1 MKTVK
6 YFSAVWCGPCQT
18 FKPTMKE
25 LASEG
30 YNIEF
35 IDVDEQGDAAIEYN
49 VRSVPTTV
57 IVENGVEVNRLIGA
71 QTKRRVIEVLSWKNP
86 EDYQN
91 INT

>member
-35 IDVDEQGDAAIEYN
+35 IDVDTNNEAAQ
-49 VRSVPTTV
+49 RSFCT
-57 IVENGVEVNRLIGA
+57 NHYCFR
-71 QTKRRVIEVLSWKNP
+71 KWSRSK
-86 EDYQN
+86 
-91 INT
+91 

>member
-1 MKTVK
+1 MKTAK
-6 YFSAVWCGPCQT
+6 YFSATWCGPCQT

-35 IDVDEQGDAAIEYN
+35 IDVDENNEAAAEYN

-57 IVENGVEVNRLIGA
+57 IMENGKEIDRLVGA
-71 QTKRRVIEVLSWKNP
+71 QTKRVMLERMS
-86 EDYQN
+86 
-91 INT
+91 

>member
-1 MKTVK
+1 MKSVK

-35 IDVDEQGDAAIEYN
+35 IDIDEQGDAAVQYN

-57 IVENGVEVNRLIGA
+57 IIENGVEVNRLIGA
-71 QTKRRVIEVLSWKNP
+71 QTKRRVVEVLS
-86 EDYQN
+86 
-91 INT
+91 

>member
-1 MKTVK
+1 MKSVK

-35 IDVDEQGDAAIEYN
+35 IDVDQDNEAAAEYN

-57 IVENGVEVNRLIGA
+57 IMENGKEIDRLVGA
-71 QTKRRVIEVLSWKNP
+71 QTKRVMLERMS
-86 EDYQN
+86 
-91 INT
+91 

>member
-35 IDVDEQGDAAIEYN
+35 IDVDEQGDAAVEYN
-49 VRSVPTTV
+49 IRSVPTTV
-57 IVENGVEVNRLIGA
+57 IIENGVEVNRLIGA
-71 QTKRRVIEVLSWKNP
+71 QTKRKVVEVLS
-86 EDYQN
+86 
-91 INT
+91 

>member
-6 YFSAVWCGPCQT
+6 YFSATWCGPCQT

-35 IDVDEQGDAAIEYN
+35 VDVDEQGDLAIEFN
-49 VRSVPTTV
+49 IRSVPTTV
-57 IVENGVEVNRLIGA
+57 IMENGQEVERLIGA
-71 QTKRRVIEVLSWKNP
+71 QTKRRMVEVLG
-86 EDYQN
+86 
-91 INT
+91 

>member
-6 YFSAVWCGPCQT
+6 YFSATWCGPCQT

-35 IDVDEQGDAAIEYN
+35 VDVDEQGDLATEFNI
-49 VRSVPTTV
+49 RSVPTTV
-57 IVENGVEVNRLIGA
+57 IMENGQEVERLIGA
-71 QTKRRVIEVLSWKNP
+71 QTKRRMVEVLG
-86 EDYQN
+86 
-91 INT
+91 

>member
-6 YFSAVWCGPCQT
+6 YFSAAWCGPCQT

-35 IDVDEQGDAAIEYN
+35 IDIDEQGDKAVEYN

-57 IVENGVEVNRLIGA
+57 IIENGVEVNRLIGA
-71 QTKRRVIEVLSWKNP
+71 QTKRKVVEVLS
-86 EDYQN
+86 
-91 INT
+91 

>member
-1 MKTVK
+1 MKSVK

-35 IDVDEQGDAAIEYN
+35 IDVDQDNNAAVEYN

-57 IVENGVEVNRLIGA
+57 VMENGKEIDRLVGA
-71 QTKRRVIEVLSWKNP
+71 QTKKKVVEVLS
-86 EDYQN
+86 
-91 INT
+91 

>member
-35 IDVDEQGDAAIEYN
+35 IDVDEQGDAAVEYN

-57 IVENGVEVNRLIGA
+57 IIENGVEVNRLIGA
-71 QTKRRVIEVLSWKNP
+71 QTKRKVVEVLS
-86 EDYQN
+86 
-91 INT
+91 

>member
-6 YFSAVWCGPCQT
+6 YFSATWCGPCQT

-35 IDVDEQGDAAIEYN
+35 IDVDENNKAAAEYN

-57 IVENGVEVNRLIGA
+57 IMENGKEIDRLVGA
-71 QTKRRVIEVLSWKNP
+71 QTKRVMLERMS
-86 EDYQN
+86 
-91 INT
+91 

>member
-35 IDVDEQGDAAIEYN
+35 IDVDTNNEAAAQYN
-49 VRSVPTTV
+49 VRSVPTT
-57 IVENGVEVNRLIGA
+57 IVLENGEEVNRMVGA
-71 QTKRRVIEVLSWKNP
+71 QTKKKVLEVIS
-86 EDYQN
+86 
-91 INT
+91 

>member
-35 IDVDEQGDAAIEYN
+35 IDIDEQGDAAVQYN

-57 IVENGVEVNRLIGA
+57 IIENGVEVNRLIGA
-71 QTKRRVIEVLSWKNP
+71 QTKRRVVEVLS
-86 EDYQN
+86 
-91 INT
+91 

>member
-35 IDVDEQGDAAIEYN
+35 IDVDTNNEAA
-49 VRSVPTTV
+49 
-57 IVENGVEVNRLIGA
+57 A
-71 QTKRRVIEVLSWKNP
+71 
-86 EDYQN
+86 
-91 INT
+91 

>member
-30 YNIEF
+30 YNIKF
-35 IDVDEQGDAAIEYN
+35 IDVDTNNEAAAQYN
-49 VRSVPTTV
+49 VRSVPTT
-57 IVENGVEVNRLIGA
+57 IVLENGQEVNRMVGA
-71 QTKRRVIEVLSWKNP
+71 QTKKKVLEVIS
-86 EDYQN
+86 
-91 INT
+91 

>member
-35 IDVDEQGDAAIEYN
+35 IDVDEQGDAAVEYN
-49 VRSVPTTV
+49 IRSVPTTV
-57 IVENGVEVNRLIGA
+57 IIENGFEVNRLIGA
-71 QTKRRVIEVLSWKNP
+71 QTKRKVVEVLS
-86 EDYQN
+86 
-91 INT
+91 

>member
-6 YFSAVWCGPCQT
+6 YFSAAWCGPCQT

-35 IDVDEQGDAAIEYN
+35 IDIDEQGDAAVEYN

-57 IVENGVEVNRLIGA
+57 IIENGVEVNRLIGA
-71 QTKRRVIEVLSWKNP
+71 QTKRRVVEVLS
-86 EDYQN
+86 
-91 INT
+91 

>member
-35 IDVDEQGDAAIEYN
+35 IDVDEQGDAAVEYN

-71 QTKRRVIEVLSWKNP
+71 QTKRRVIEVLS
-86 EDYQN
+86 
-91 INT
+91 

>member
-71 QTKRRVIEVLSWKNP
+71 QTKRRVIEVLS
-86 EDYQN
+86 
-91 INT
+91 

>member
-6 YFSAVWCGPCQT
+6 YFSATWCGPCQT

-35 IDVDEQGDAAIEYN
+35 VDVDEQGDLATEFNI
-49 VRSVPTTV
+49 RSVPTTV
-57 IVENGVEVNRLIGA
+57 IMENGQEVERLIGA
-71 QTKRRVIEVLSWKNP
+71 QTKRKMVEVLG
-86 EDYQN
+86 
-91 INT
+91 

>member
-6 YFSAVWCGPCQT
+6 YFSAAWCGPCQT

-35 IDVDEQGDAAIEYN
+35 IDIDEQGHAAVEYN

-57 IVENGVEVNRLIGA
+57 IIENGVEVNRLIGA
-71 QTKRRVIEVLSWKNP
+71 QTKRRVVEVLS
-86 EDYQN
+86 
-91 INT
+91 